1 MYDSSKLTNSPV
13 YSYQSTSF
21 AVSQKVVLIAE
32 WHVTADE
39 FSSDED
45 TFPDLPDLE
54 LAELVV
60 PPPSSECIR

>member
-1 MYDSSKLTNSPV
+1 
-13 YSYQSTSF
+13 
-21 AVSQKVVLIAE
+21 VLIAE